1 MTPEGKT
8 PDRKGPDRKGVA
20 EPRRPDPDALLA
32 EAKRAERGELRVFL
46 GMAPGVG
53 KTFAMLSSAQRR
65 RAEGLDVVVGV
76 VETHG
81 RKETEALCE
90 GLEILP
96 RRPFEYRARTL
107 LEFDLDAALTR
118 RPALL
123 LVDEYAHSNAPG
135 SRHPKRW
142 QDVEELLAAGVNVW
156 TTLNVQ
162 HLESLVDVV
171 WRITGVRVR
180 ETVPDSALSN
190 ADEIEM
196 IDLTPDELRERM
208 AAGKVY
214 VPETARLAS
223 DRFFKAENLT
233 ALREM
238 ALRRAAKTVDEK
250 LVSQM
255 RRQGIEGPWAAG
267 ERILVLV
274 GGEPFGDSLVRAGRR
289 LSDLMMDAPWT
300 VLHVERP
307 NRPPRP
313 GAALHTAAALKLAG
327 QLGGSVVTV
336 TGDDLLE
343 TVLQYA
349 SRNNITQ
356 IVIGRSRPDRARAL
370 IGRSLPHALLEH
382 THGAAL
388 HIITDAAGDSG
399 APKPKLAASFGVRR
413 IDWLGYAA
421 AGGLVAASGLIA
433 SVADRYMANPNLA
446 MIFLASVLLT
456 GAAFGFGPALAA
468 AAAAALGYNFF
479 FIEPRMSFSIG
490 HLSDLITFG
499 VFFAVAV
506 TTGLLTGRVRD
517 QGRITA
523 RRAAVFASL
532 LAASRRLSAVSTRAE
547 AAKALAEQVAAAAG
561 SSAIVLLPES
571 GEIKTAAGSPE
582 LSVLD
587 ASAMTAARWAWE
599 KGEPAGAGTGTLPQI
614 DWTFWPLQGLRARS
628 GVAGV
633 STHGAASGGG
643 GREGNAGEDR
653 VLLALLDQGAVA
665 LERAELAA
673 ATVEAET
680 FRRSDQ
686 LRAALLN
693 SISHDLRTPL
703 STVLGAAT
711 TLLDYGGTLRPEVYR
726 DLLESI
732 GEEAHRL
739 NRYVGDL
746 LDMTRLEGGALNPR
760 MEWTDV
766 RDVLV
771 AAIERV
777 ERRLGSRKLVRD
789 FPVELSL
796 VKIDNGLLEQAVV
809 NILDNAIAY
818 SPDAT
823 DIEVAAYED
832 RSNVVIS
839 IEDDGQGI
847 PTEELERVFDKF
859 RRLQQPSDRG
869 KGVGLGL
876 SISKGFVEAMGGR
889 IAAASPIHGD
899 AVQGYRGTRVLISL
913 RKETPTHH
921 QLL

>member
-1 MTPEGKT
+1 MTPDGKT
-8 PDRKGPDRKGVA
+8 PERKSAP

-96 RRPFEYRARTL
+96 RKPFDYRARTL

-142 QDVEELLAAGVNVW
+142 QDVEELLAAGINVW

-274 GGEPFGDSLVRAGRR
+274 GGEPFGGSLVRAGRR

-356 IVIGRSRPDRARAL
+356 IVIGRSRPHRARAL

-388 HIITDAAGDSG
+388 HIITDAAADAG
-399 APKPKLAASFGVRR
+399 APPKPKLAAAFGTRR
-413 IDWLGYAA
+413 IDWAGYAA
-421 AGGLVAASGLIA
+421 AGGLVIAAWLIA
-433 SVADRYMANPNLA
+433 TVADRYMTNPNLA

-468 AAAAALGYNFF
+468 AAAAALSYNFF

-517 QGRITA
+517 QSRYTA

-532 LAASRRLSAVSTRAE
+532 LAASRRLSAVSTRNE
-547 AAKALAEQVAAAAG
+547 AAQALAEQVAAAAG
-561 SSAIVLLPES
+561 GAAIVLLPEE
-571 GEIKTAAGSPE
+571 GEIKPAAGSPE
-582 LSVLD
+582 LSPLD
-587 ASAMTAARWAWE
+587 SSAMTAARWAWE
-599 KGEPAGAGTGTLPQI
+599 KGEAAGAGTGTLPQI

-633 STHGAASGGG
+633 SAQSANLGANTG
-643 GREGNAGEDR
+643 AGEDR

-673 ATVEAET
+673 ATVQAET

-726 DLLESI
+726 DLLVSI

-760 MEWTDV
+760 MDWTDV

-777 ERRLGSRKLVRD
+777 ERRLGARKLVRD
-789 FPVELSL
+789 FPAELSL
-796 VKIDNGLLEQAVV
+796 VKIDTGLLEQAVV

-832 RSNVVIS
+832 RANVVIS

-847 PTEELERVFDKF
+847 PTAELERVFDKF

-899 AVQGYRGTRVLISL
+899 AAQGYRGTRVLISL